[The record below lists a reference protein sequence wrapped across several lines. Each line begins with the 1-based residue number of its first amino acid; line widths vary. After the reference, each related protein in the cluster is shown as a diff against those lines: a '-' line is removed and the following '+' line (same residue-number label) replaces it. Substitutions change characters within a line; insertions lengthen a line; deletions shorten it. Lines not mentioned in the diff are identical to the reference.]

1 MLGGRTMNKRLLTVL
16 ITMVLIIAGAC
27 ATKDK
32 MTGQEA
38 TILALVLKHSY
49 TDGGYTVVSPKAR
62 LLHMDT
68 ADSQEVAERKKYI
81 RKHLQTEGVDTVKL
95 VDQLFERN
103 KKAVR
108 LSIKSSPKEGYIVD
122 YDGKYEKYFKKDG
135 GGWEKWYKENP
146 KAHGSTT
153 VSLPICDEKSGYVL
167 VYIGTQMH
175 WLAGAGW
182 IILYKYEK
190 GELKELKQL
199 MLWIS

>member
-1 MLGGRTMNKRLLTVL
+1 MNTRLLTVL
-16 ITMVLIIAGAC
+16 IALVLIIAGAC
-27 ATKDK
+27 ATQDK
-32 MTGQEA
+32 MTDQEA
-38 TILALVLKHSY
+38 TILTLVLKQSF

-62 LLHMDT
+62 LLHVDT

-81 RKHLQTEGVDTVKL
+81 QVHLQTEGVDIAKL

-108 LSIKSSPKEGYIVD
+108 LSIKSSPKDGYIVD
-122 YDGKYEKYFKKDG
+122 YDGKYEMYFKKDG

-146 KAHGSTT
+146 IAHGSTT
-153 VSLPICDEKSGYVL
+153 VSVPIYDEKSGYVL

-190 GELKELKQL
+190 GELKEVKHL